1 MQKQHQEQAAPEQ
14 NSVITPASARCMEG
28 VGSAEVVGYAVHTG
42 EARSTED
49 VTVRD
54 GTAPIIERGEAAEEE
69 MEEDLAESTASSQGA
84 PD

>member
-1 MQKQHQEQAAPEQ
+1 MQKPRQAHAVPGQ
-14 NSVITPASARCMEG
+14 SQVITPASTRCAEG
-28 VGSAEVVGYAVHTG
+28 AGGAEVVGYAIHTG

-54 GTAPIIERGEAAEEE
+54 GTAPIIERGEADEEE
-69 MEEDLAESTASSQGA
+69 MEENLAESTASSQGA